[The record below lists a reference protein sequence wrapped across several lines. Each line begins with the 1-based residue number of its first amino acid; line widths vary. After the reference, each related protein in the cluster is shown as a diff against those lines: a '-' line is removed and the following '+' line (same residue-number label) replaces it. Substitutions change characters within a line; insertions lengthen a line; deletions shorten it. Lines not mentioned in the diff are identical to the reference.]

1 MAYEAEVARYELD
14 IADEPVI
21 PATSVPF
28 TINEPVMT
36 ALLINIS
43 SFCVVYKYYFSSV
56 SIRALRASICACCSW
71 IALSIIGTNLL

>member
-1 MAYEAEVARYELD
+1 MTRYELD
-14 IADEPVI
+14 IADDPVI

-28 TINEPVMT
+28 TMNDPVMT

-56 SIRALRASICACCSW
+56 SIRALRAWIWACCSSILA
-71 IALSIIGTNLL
+71 IAS